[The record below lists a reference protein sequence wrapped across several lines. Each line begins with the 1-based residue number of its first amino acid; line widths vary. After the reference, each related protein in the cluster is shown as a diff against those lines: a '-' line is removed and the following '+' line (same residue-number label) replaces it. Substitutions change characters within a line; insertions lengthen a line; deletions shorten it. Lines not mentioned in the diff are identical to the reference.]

1 MSAIDWTYCKDR
13 LPDPDHMD
21 EDGYYLKSKPCFVGV
36 VDKDGNK
43 NIGVGTYLR
52 LSDEEYWE
60 GITADY
66 DDLDDVEVIAW
77 AQFTTLPDPPLGD
90 S

>member
-1 MSAIDWTYCKDR
+1 MSAIDWIYCKDR

-21 EDGYYLKSKPCFVGV
+21 VTGHYSASKPCLVGV
-36 VDKDGNK
+36 VDKNGNK
-43 NIGVGTYLR
+43 NLGVGKYIR

-66 DDLDDVEVIAW
+66 DDLIDVQVIAW
-77 AQFTTLPDPPLGD
+77 AQFKKLPDPPLGD